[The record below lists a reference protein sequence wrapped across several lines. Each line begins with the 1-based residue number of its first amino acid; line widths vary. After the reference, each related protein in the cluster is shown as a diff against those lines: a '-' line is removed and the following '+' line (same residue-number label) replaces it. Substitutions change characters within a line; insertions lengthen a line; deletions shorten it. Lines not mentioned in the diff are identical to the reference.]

1 MAGLTGMEQ
10 YAVSKRRLTTE
21 EFLRIP
27 EDGKRHEL
35 VDGVH
40 YVTPSP
46 VPSHQVLVGR
56 LHLSLGSYIEQ
67 RPHLGRIL
75 LGPLDV
81 VLSDRDVVEPDLL
94 FLAAGQ
100 ADILTAKNVQGPPA
114 LAIEVLSP
122 GTRRWDERVKR
133 RLFEERGIGEY
144 WIVDPVARCVRVFR
158 RAADGSFPE
167 VATLVAE
174 RGDRLEMPLLPGWSI
189 AMADLFAG

>member
-1 MAGLTGMEQ
+1 MER
-10 YAVSKRRLTTE
+10 YAVSTRRLTAE

-46 VPSHQVLVGR
+46 IPAHQILVGR
-56 LHLSLGSYIEQ
+56 LHLSLGSYLEP
-67 RPHLGRIL
+67 RPHLGRL
-75 LGPLDV
+75 FLGPLDV
-81 VLSDRDVVEPDLL
+81 VLSDHDVVEPDLL
-94 FLAAGQ
+94 FIAPDQ
-100 ADILTAKNVQGPPA
+100 AEILTLKNVQGPPA

-122 GTRRWDERVKR
+122 SARRWDERVKR

-144 WIVDPVARCVRVFR
+144 WIVDPVAHRVRVFR

-167 VATLVAE
+167 VGTLEAQ
-174 RGDRLEMPLLPGWSI
+174 RGDRLESPLLPGWTL
-189 AMADLFAG
+189 AMTDLFAD

>member
-1 MAGLTGMEQ
+1 MER
-10 YAVSKRRLTTE
+10 YAVSERRLTTE

-56 LHLSLGSYIEQ
+56 LHLSLGVYLEQ
-67 RPHLGRIL
+67 RPHLGRIF

-94 FLAAGQ
+94 FIAASQ

-122 GTRRWDERVKR
+122 STRRWDDRVKR
-133 RLFEERGIGEY
+133 SLFEARGIGEY
-144 WIVDPVARCVRVFR
+144 WIVDRVARRVRVFR
-158 RAADGSFPE
+158 RAADASLPE
-167 VATLVAE
+167 AAKLEAE
-174 RGDRLEMPLLPGWSI
+174 RGDRLETPLLPGWSI
-189 AMADLFAG
+189 AIADLFAG

>member
-1 MAGLTGMEQ
+1 MGGLTGMER

-56 LHLSLGSYIEQ
+56 LYLSLGLFLEQ
-67 RPHLGRIL
+67 RPHLGRIF

-94 FLAAGQ
+94 FIAADQ
-100 ADILTAKNVQGPPA
+100 TEILTMKNVQGPPA

-122 GTRRWDERVKR
+122 STRRWDERVKR

-144 WIVDPVARCVRVFR
+144 WIVDPAAHRVRVFR
-158 RAADGSFPE
+158 RAADGSLPE
-167 VATLVAE
+167 VATLEAE

-189 AMADLFAG
+189 VLADLFAD